1 MQLIVYFVL
10 LLWLGSL
17 PLLALMVSVI
27 GLVFLPQPWS

>member
-17 PLLALMVSVI
+17 PPLALMVSVAV
-27 GLVFLPQPWS
+27 LVFLPLPYS